1 FILIFFSQNSVAKRG
16 YVQREMK
23 LALDT
28 WEEVPEGQI
37 HTIPIRLDPCQIP
50 ERFSKFQWVDLFR
63 EGGFQR
69 MVRAIRFGS
78 EQRQQPEYVAS
89 PEEPTKRAIEFEPI
103 LSGEL
108 KMKSHDSEEH
118 EQHTHRSPARS
129 SEITLIDASLDPKD
143 SPYEQI
149 IEGGRKII

>member
-1 FILIFFSQNSVAKRG
+1 MSLRSIEQSPKS
-16 YVQREMK
+16 
-23 LALDT
+23 
-28 WEEVPEGQI
+28 
-37 HTIPIRLDPCQIP
+37 
-50 ERFSKFQWVDLFR
+50 S
-63 EGGFQR
+63 
-69 MVRAIRFGS
+69 IRFGS

-103 LSGEL
+103 LSGKL

-149 IEGGRKII
+149 IEGGRKIIRPKENLQKREQK